1 MGARVIDKWRKLN
14 RSGENEIV
22 FGIDIYKSRL
32 VSYVRKLN
40 KIVIYG
46 ESEVFFKFNIIYKLK
61 RV

>member
-1 MGARVIDKWRKLN
+1 MWVIDKWRKLN
-14 RSGENEIV
+14 CSGENEIV

-32 VSYVRKLN
+32 VLYVRKLN